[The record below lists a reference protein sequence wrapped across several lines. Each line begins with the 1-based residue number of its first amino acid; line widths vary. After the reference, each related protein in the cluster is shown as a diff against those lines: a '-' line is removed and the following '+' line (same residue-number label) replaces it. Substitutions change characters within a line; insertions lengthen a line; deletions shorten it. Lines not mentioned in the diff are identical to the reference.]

1 MRHSNKFIIG
11 LYSASVAVCILY
23 SSAAF
28 AWDYESTGATRE
40 DIVQLRTGAEF
51 TKKWHNGLRLSIG
64 EELRFNLYDVASG
77 TNAKSEAVD
86 TAYGASFAKSYT
98 TLALAYAHPE
108 FYYLK
113 LDAGYT
119 LRLLGNK
126 GWSDPNEFLRHRVF
140 FGLTGTYKTDYAKL
154 SLRERFV
161 CDMRTDSV
169 NVLEKSKYA
178 WSLRSRLGSEFIV
191 PGKPV
196 KPYLWVELENT
207 LNAPEY
213 QRKDGRQFI
222 SCVRTQ
228 VGVKWRLTRLSSLD
242 FFYRFQ
248 YGYDRDINITK
259 KKSYV
264 ELTEEKAYLHA
275 FGICYNLNW

>member
-1 MRHSNKFIIG
+1 MRRSNKLIIG
-11 LYSASVAVCILY
+11 LYSVLCILY
-23 SSAAF
+23 STSAF
-28 AWDYESTGATRE
+28 AWDYSSTGSTRE

-51 TKKWHNGLRLSIG
+51 SKKWKNGLRLSIG
-64 EELRFNLYDVASG
+64 EELRFNLYDVEAG
-77 TNAKSEAVD
+77 TNAKAAKID
-86 TAYGASFAKSYT
+86 TAYGASFSKSYT

-108 FYYLK
+108 FTYIK

-126 GWSDPNEFLRHRVF
+126 GWSDPNKFLRHRVF
-140 FGLTGTYKTDYAKL
+140 FGVTGSYKTDLAKIY
-154 SLRERFV
+154 LRERFV

-169 NVLEKSKYA
+169 NVLEKNLYN
-178 WSLRSRLGSEFIV
+178 WTLRSRLGAEFVV
-191 PGKPV
+191 PGQPV

-213 QRKDGRQFI
+213 QQKNGRQFI

-228 VGVKWRLTRLSSLD
+228 AGVKWRITRLSSLD

-248 YGYDRDINITK
+248 YGYDRNINVTK
-259 KKSYV
+259 SKGNIQ
-264 ELTEEKAYLHA
+264 LTEQTAYLHA
-275 FGICYNLNW
+275 VGIVYNLDW